1 MTSPGLGWLSCSL
14 ADLPDDD
21 VWLTPREQATLSEL
35 RFASRRDDW
44 RLGRWT
50 AKRAVSAWLDVTS
63 GRTTHDETVEI
74 IAADDGAPEAFLA
87 SRAVPVAVS
96 LSHRERLAVCVVAPA
111 GTAVGCDLEAV
122 EPRSDL
128 FVGDW
133 FTPEER
139 ATVDAAPAST
149 RSLLTTLI
157 WSAKESALK
166 ALREGLRLD
175 TRDAVVRVGPSF
187 DHRGHDGWA
196 PFSVIL
202 ADQRCS
208 FAGRWRRHLG
218 HVLTVVAPA
227 PWRREPIDLVQRC
240 RPEMTSG

>member
-1 MTSPGLGWLSCSL
+1 VTSRGLGWLSCSL
-14 ADLPDDD
+14 ADVPDDD
-21 VWLTPREQATLSEL
+21 VWLTPREHATLSEL
-35 RFASRRDDW
+35 RFAPRRDDW

-50 AKRAVSAWLDVTS
+50 AKQAVRAWLDMNS
-63 GRTTHDETVEI
+63 GVSSHETLEI

-87 SRAVPVAVS
+87 GRAAPVAVS
-96 LSHRERLAVCVVAPA
+96 LSHREQLAVCVVALA
-111 GTAVGCDLEAV
+111 GTRVGCDLEAV

-139 ATVDAAPAST
+139 AVVDAASAGA
-149 RSLLTTLI
+149 RSLVTALI
-157 WSAKESALK
+157 WSGKESALK

-175 TRDAVVRVGPSF
+175 TRDAVVRLGPSF
-187 DHRGHDGWA
+187 DHCGHEGWA
-196 PFSVIL
+196 PFSVVL

-218 HVLTVVAPA
+218 DVITIVAPA
-227 PWRREPIDLVQRC
+227 PWRSDPVALVPRC
-240 RPEMTSG
+240 RPEMKSG